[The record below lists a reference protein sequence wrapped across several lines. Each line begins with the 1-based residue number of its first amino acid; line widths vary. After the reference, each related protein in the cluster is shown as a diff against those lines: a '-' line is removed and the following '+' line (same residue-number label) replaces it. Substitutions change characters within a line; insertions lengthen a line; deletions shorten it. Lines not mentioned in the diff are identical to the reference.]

1 MKTFLQ
7 NTITYAFSAY
17 VTSIIF
23 EGLRV
28 SGGVKTFLLLG
39 IFLTLAMLVVKPI
52 VSALT
57 IPFNILSLGLLSFLS
72 VAVSLFIVG
81 FFFHDFTVVPFNFG
95 PYSFFAI
102 NISRYHLTPI
112 LSFLFISATI
122 YILHKAIFWVY
133 ES

>member
-1 MKTFLQ
+1 MKTLLK
-7 NTITYAFSAY
+7 NTTAYAFSAY
-17 VTSIIF
+17 ATSVIF
-23 EGLRV
+23 EGLKV
-28 SGGVKTFLLLG
+28 SGDIRTFLFLG
-39 IFLTLAMLVVKPI
+39 LFLTLTMLVVKPI

-81 FFFHDFTVVPFNFG
+81 FFFHDFRVVPFNFG

-102 NISRYHLTPI
+102 HIGRYYLTPV
-112 LSFLFISATI
+112 LSFLLISATI
-122 YILHKAIFWVY
+122 YLLHKSIFWVY